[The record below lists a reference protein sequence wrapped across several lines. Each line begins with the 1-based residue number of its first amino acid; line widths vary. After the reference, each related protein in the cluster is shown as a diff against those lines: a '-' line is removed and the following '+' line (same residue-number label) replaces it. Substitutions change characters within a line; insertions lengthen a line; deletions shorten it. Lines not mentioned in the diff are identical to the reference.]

1 MNNKASLLVATLALA
16 TALPAAAV
24 TPLKVLER
32 IDIAAPPAKVWQVVR
47 DFGDLSWHPAVAS
60 TTLDKGEKDRRGA
73 VRTVTTK
80 DGAKL
85 VEELVNHR
93 DAERLLK
100 YRIIESPLPVKGYI
114 STLRVRATKGGSRVE
129 WYSNFRPQGAD
140 IPTAKKTISGI
151 YTSGLEGLKQ
161 KIETAQ

>member
-1 MNNKASLLVATLALA
+1 MINKASLLVATLALA
-16 TALPAAAV
+16 TSLPAAAV
-24 TPLKVLER
+24 KPLKVLER
-32 IDIAAPPAKVWQVVR
+32 IDIAAPPAKVWEVVR
-47 DFGDLSWHPAVAS
+47 DFSDLSWHPAVAS
-60 TTLDKGEKDRRGA
+60 TTLDKGQKDRRGA

-85 VEELVNHR
+85 VEELINHR

-114 STLRVRATKGGSRVE
+114 STLRVRTAKGGSRVE

-140 IPTAKKTISGI
+140 IATAKKTVRGI

-161 KIETAQ
+161 QIEGAK